1 MNQTTE
7 DSKKIATLV
16 GGDTIVKEDGKLE
29 SPPEQA
35 KNAQN
40 VLNTIFEGMFQ
51 EIKVE
56 NCNIKDMNFTAE
68 QKEEFN
74 EWELKNKTKSRFG
87 TLEENIQILIDE
99 GFIEKTKYTK
109 YKLLKNKWQ

>member
-7 DSKKIATLV
+7 DSKKLETLV

-29 SPPEQA
+29 IPPEQA

-40 VLNTIFEGMFQ
+40 VLNTIFEGMFK

-68 QKEEFN
+68 QKEE
-74 EWELKNKTKSRFG
+74 LKQNRNQRKTR
-87 TLEENIQILIDE
+87 LAILRRQQE
-99 GFIEKTKYTK
+99 MGR
-109 YKLLKNKWQ
+109 

>member
-29 SPPEQA
+29 IPPEQA

-40 VLNTIFEGMFQ
+40 FLNTIFEGMFQ

-68 QKEEFN
+68 QKEE
-74 EWELKNKTKSRFG
+74 LKQNRNQRKTR
-87 TLEENIQILIDE
+87 LAILRRQQE
-99 GFIEKTKYTK
+99 MGR
-109 YKLLKNKWQ
+109 

>member
-29 SPPEQA
+29 IPPEQA

-40 VLNTIFEGMFQ
+40 FLNTIFEGMFQ

-56 NCNIKDMNFTAE
+56 NCNIKDMNFTTE
-68 QKEEFN
+68 QKEE
-74 EWELKNKTKSRFG
+74 LKQNRNQRKTR
-87 TLEENIQILIDE
+87 LAILRRQQE
-99 GFIEKTKYTK
+99 MGR
-109 YKLLKNKWQ
+109 

>member
-29 SPPEQA
+29 IPPEQS

-56 NCNIKDMNFTAE
+56 NCNIKDMNFTTE
-68 QKEEFN
+68 QKEE
-74 EWELKNKTKSRFG
+74 LKQNRNQRKTR
-87 TLEENIQILIDE
+87 LAILRRQQE
-99 GFIEKTKYTK
+99 MGR
-109 YKLLKNKWQ
+109 

>member
-7 DSKKIATLV
+7 DSKKLATLV

-29 SPPEQA
+29 IPPEQA

-40 VLNTIFEGMFQ
+40 VLNTILEGMFQ

-68 QKEEFN
+68 QKEE
-74 EWELKNKTKSRFG
+74 LKQNRNQRKTR
-87 TLEENIQILIDE
+87 LAILRRQQE
-99 GFIEKTKYTK
+99 MGR
-109 YKLLKNKWQ
+109 

>member
-29 SPPEQA
+29 IPPEQA
-35 KNAQN
+35 KNAKN
-40 VLNTIFEGMFQ
+40 VLNTTFEGMFQ

-56 NCNIKDMNFTAE
+56 NCNIKDMNFTTE
-68 QKEEFN
+68 QKEE
-74 EWELKNKTKSRFG
+74 LKQNRNQRKTR
-87 TLEENIQILIDE
+87 LAILRRQQE
-99 GFIEKTKYTK
+99 MGR
-109 YKLLKNKWQ
+109 

>member
-29 SPPEQA
+29 IPPEQA

-68 QKEEFN
+68 QKV
-74 EWELKNKTKSRFG
+74 ELKQNRNQRKTR
-87 TLEENIQILIDE
+87 LAILRRQQE
-99 GFIEKTKYTK
+99 MGR
-109 YKLLKNKWQ
+109 

>member
-7 DSKKIATLV
+7 DSKNIATLV

-29 SPPEQA
+29 IPPEQA

-68 QKEEFN
+68 QKEE
-74 EWELKNKTKSRFG
+74 LKQNRNQRKTR
-87 TLEENIQILIDE
+87 LAILRRQQE
-99 GFIEKTKYTK
+99 MGR
-109 YKLLKNKWQ
+109 